1 MAIRGGVCEE
11 VGTAVGKVKVGRK
24 CLLQDTP
31 SVISNNHMTFHFIFF
46 AYTNHFENKFQFLL
60 NQCDVM
66 FRVIYKYINL
76 ITVLV

>member
-1 MAIRGGVCEE
+1 
-11 VGTAVGKVKVGRK
+11 
-24 CLLQDTP
+24 
-31 SVISNNHMTFHFIFF
+31 MTFHFIFF